1 MNSLNLKSQNWNSKK
16 FGMKISSKSIEQLE
30 NDYWNDQVKF
40 PSNLVIN
47 CHKYRK
53 IPIKDLTIEQ
63 IRLLISQKI
72 GIDYLTEIAIEKLE
86 QNILV
91 EGDLDEGDLL
101 EAVLGLPTK
110 FWNEKP
116 TEFRTLQSLVERNS
130 EHLKTELGEK
140 KFDRINEKIK
150 ASAQHRL

>member
-1 MNSLNLKSQNWNSKK
+1 ME
-16 FGMKISSKSIEQLE
+16 SKSIEQLE
-30 NDYWNDQVKF
+30 NDYWKDEIEF

-63 IRLLISQKI
+63 LRLLISQKI

-86 QNILV
+86 QNILA
-91 EGDLDEGDLL
+91 EGDLYEGDLL
-101 EAVLGLPTK
+101 EAVLGLPTE
-110 FWNEKP
+110 FWTDKQ

-130 EHLKTELGEK
+130 EQIKIEFGEK
-140 KFDRINEKIK
+140 KFDRINDKIK
-150 ASAQHRL
+150 ASAQQWL